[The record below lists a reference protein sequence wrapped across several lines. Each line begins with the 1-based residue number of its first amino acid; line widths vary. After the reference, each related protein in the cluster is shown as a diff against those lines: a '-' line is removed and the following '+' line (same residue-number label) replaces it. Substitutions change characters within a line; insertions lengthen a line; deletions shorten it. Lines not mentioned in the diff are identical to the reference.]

1 MNNKKIL
8 VVDDE
13 ELLRD
18 MLVEVLA
25 GEGYQVDSAENGIEA
40 SELIMLNDYDVVA
53 TDFFMPKMNGL
64 ELVKICQGSFP
75 DIKFILFSG
84 GGKELEINVNE
95 NCIAYKGQKIS
106 VDLYIKKPFSI
117 DDVLVSIESL
127 FS

>member
-25 GEGYQVDSAENGIEA
+25 GEGYQVDSAGNGIEA
-40 SELIMLNDYDVVA
+40 SELIMLNDYDLVA

-64 ELVKICQGSFP
+64 ELVKTCQDSFSNV
-75 DIKFILFSG
+75 KFILFSG